1 MSNPGKMMRSLVGHT
16 LISTRAHNLKHIN
29 SPLAC
34 KQFSLTDIW
43 KWKKSIMPNR
53 LTVGM
58 FTDQYLE
65 TTKSSGSV
73 AGDDIIP

>member
-1 MSNPGKMMRSLVGHT
+1 MMRSLFGHT
-16 LISTRAHNLKHIN
+16 LISTRARNLKRIN

-43 KWKKSIMPNR
+43 KWEKSIIPKR

-58 FTDQYLE
+58 FMDQYLE
-65 TTKSSGSV
+65 IAKRSDEMT
-73 AGDDIIP
+73 GDDFIRPFC